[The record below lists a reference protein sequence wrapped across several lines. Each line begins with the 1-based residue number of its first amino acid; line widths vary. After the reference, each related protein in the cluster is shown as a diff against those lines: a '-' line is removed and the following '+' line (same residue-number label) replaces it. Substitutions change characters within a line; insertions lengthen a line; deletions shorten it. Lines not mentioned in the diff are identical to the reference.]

1 MNLSS
6 SDVERFEFAA
16 GLWPDLFYAPL
27 EAMFVLFAVSSAL
40 GFVPAIA
47 GMSCI
52 FLLIPVQVIPLTA

>member
-16 GLWPDLFYAPL
+16 GFWPYLIYAPL
-27 EAMFVLFAVSSAL
+27 EAVFVLCAVSSVL

-47 GMSCI
+47 GMGSI
-52 FLLIPVQVIPLTA
+52 FVLIPVQVIP